1 MKLFW
6 ILSAAPALGIT
17 LLVWACL
24 KAGANDN
31 R

>member
-6 ILSAAPALGIT
+6 ILSAAPALCIT

-24 KAGANDN
+24 VAGAEK
-31 R
+31 